1 MFMETLTDEQLA
13 GQRLMVGFKGITL
26 NSALKYLI
34 DKLCVGGLILFSR
47 NIESPG
53 QLADLCASVQNYT
66 HTTGHPPLLIAI
78 DQEGGVVARLKP
90 PFSIFPGNP
99 AIGNEDSDRGAIEFA
114 ETTARELK
122 EVGIH
127 MNFAPVLDVAPAG
140 FDSVMKE
147 RIFSNDPDRVA
158 HLGGV
163 VIQHLQQQKV
173 AACAKHFPG
182 IGHTTLD
189 SHLDLPYLNK
199 GREAIDTFD
208 LVPFRAAIATGV
220 YAVML
225 SHVVY
230 TAIDP
235 QWPASLSRKVASDLL
250 RGELGFQGVVFT
262 DDLDMGAIAKYYDM
276 DTITKQVLEAEV
288 DIILMCHT
296 LSKMEAA
303 YNQVLSN
310 IKSAS
315 EARERSMRSVRRILR
330 LKERCV
336 V

>member
-1 MFMETLTDEQLA
+1 MFMKALTDEQLA
-13 GQRLMVGFKGITL
+13 GQRLMVGFEGTTL
-26 NSALKYLI
+26 NSALKYLV
-34 DKLCVGGLILFSR
+34 DKLCVGGLILFSH
-47 NIESPG
+47 NIVSPV
-53 QLADLCASVQNYT
+53 QLADLCASVQDYAR
-66 HTTGHPPLLIAI
+66 TTGHPPVLIAI

-90 PFSIFPGNP
+90 PFSTFPGNP
-99 AIGNEDSDRGAIEFA
+99 AIGKEDSDQGAIEFA

-140 FDSVMKE
+140 FDSVMKD

-158 HLGGV
+158 HFGGV
-163 VIQHLQQQKV
+163 VIQHLQQHKI

-189 SHLDLPYLNK
+189 PHLDLPYLDK
-199 GREAIDTFD
+199 GRDAMDTFD
-208 LVPFRAAIATGV
+208 LIPFRAAIVLGV

-230 TAIDP
+230 TAIDL
-235 QWPASLSRKVASDLL
+235 QWPASLSRKVARDLL
-250 RGELGFQGVVFT
+250 RGELGFQGVVLT

-288 DIILMCHT
+288 DIILLCHT

-303 YNQVLSN
+303 YDQVLAN

-315 EARERSMRSVRRILR
+315 EARERSIRSIRRILR
-330 LKERCV
+330 LKEKCV